1 LLSQYIENFYYG
13 GIGKPA
19 VEIKKNENENEKKS
33 EEKNEHESRETSA
46 LGSFVVISKDNRKNS
61 KSKISNSKVSTN
73 AIVDDN
79 DNPVNQNIPE
89 RLSNVST
96 FLDLPLDST
105 YLDLPVNM
113 LTEQQ
118 VR

>member
-19 VEIKKNENENEKKS
+19 VEIKKNENEKKS
-33 EEKNEHESRETSA
+33 EEKNENESREKSA
-46 LGSFVVISKDNRKNS
+46 LGTDVIISKDNRKNS
-61 KSKISNSKVSTN
+61 KVSNSKASLSNV
-73 AIVDDN
+73 IVDDN
-79 DNPVNQNIPE
+79 RKPMDQKIPA
-89 RLSNVST
+89 RISNVST
-96 FLDLPLDST
+96 FLDLPVDST